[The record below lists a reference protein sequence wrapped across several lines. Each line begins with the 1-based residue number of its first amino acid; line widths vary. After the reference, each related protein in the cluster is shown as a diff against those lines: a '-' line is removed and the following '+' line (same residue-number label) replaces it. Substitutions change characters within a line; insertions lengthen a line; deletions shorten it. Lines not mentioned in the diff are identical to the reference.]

1 MPPTERKGRV
11 HTSTVTVA
19 CLNEA
24 SPSFLPI
31 ENISSRFECVFFS
44 GTGAGGQHR
53 NKSQNSVRVTDPVTG
68 MSESR
73 QSRSRANNERD
84 ARIALA
90 ARIARQEERNVS
102 EIRAK
107 DKKDKL
113 GSGERGDK
121 IITIQFQND
130 RVTNHITGKTCRVKE
145 FLNGHMEKVW

>member
-1 MPPTERKGRV
+1 
-11 HTSTVTVA
+11 
-19 CLNEA
+19 
-24 SPSFLPI
+24 
-31 ENISSRFECVFFS
+31 
-44 GTGAGGQHR
+44 
-53 NKSQNSVRVTDPVTG
+53 